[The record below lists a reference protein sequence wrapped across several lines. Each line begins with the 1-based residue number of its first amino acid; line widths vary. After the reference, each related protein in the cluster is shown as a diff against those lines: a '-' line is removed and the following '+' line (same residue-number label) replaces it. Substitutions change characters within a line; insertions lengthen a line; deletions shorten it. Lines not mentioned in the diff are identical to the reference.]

1 MDKGK
6 ITKEK
11 HRLEAILD
19 KAEVPQNQRE
29 VLSSVIDNMAW
40 QKVKL
45 DEARLQMMKEDIVV
59 QYDNGGGQTGTRE
72 NPIFKAYLNLWRA
85 YMAGLEKFTSYLPKE
100 MQEEIKT
107 GTIDMLSYVREMKKA
122 K

>member
-29 VLSSVIDNMAW
+29 VLSSVIDNIP
-40 QKVKL
+40 KL
-45 DEARLQMMKEDIVV
+45 PLPVIVSLALIRL
-59 QYDNGGGQTGTRE
+59 
-72 NPIFKAYLNLWRA
+72 PILLKIIKYLNL
-85 YMAGLEKFTSYLPKE
+85 
-100 MQEEIKT
+100 
-107 GTIDMLSYVREMKKA
+107 LSFLNLSCRKHY
-122 K
+122 